1 MNYIVIGG
9 AGFVGFHLS
18 QALIESGYQVTLI
31 DNLSNSKIDKEL
43 SILLK
48 SSNVTFH
55 NIDAS
60 SDKLQDFLDRESI
73 VLNLAAIN
81 GTEPF
86 YSKPFDVLYDSS
98 LPSLSIP
105 KACVLASVKEYYY
118 FGSSESY
125 AGGVNL
131 GYTEVPTKENVPLIV
146 ESPENPRWSYATA
159 KILGEMAALSAHS
172 QYGLQ
177 VGIFRLH
184 NIYGPRMETSHVV
197 PDLIEKFSKGILEVF
212 NCKHTRSFMYIDDAV
227 KAILTCIQTGF
238 LIRHP
243 SRILNIGSG
252 QETTIFELA
261 QMILRLQ
268 SKEGEIR
275 CIEGHLGSV
284 TRRLPDITKMREFYT
299 DNLLELPEGLKLMMK
314 HKYSNKSAL

>member
-1 MNYIVIGG
+1 MNYVVIGG

-18 QALIESGYQVTLI
+18 KALIKKGYQVTLI
-31 DNLSNSKIDKEL
+31 DNLSNSKMDKDFTL
-43 SILLK
+43 LLK

-60 SDKLQDFLDRESI
+60 SNKLKDILDRDSI

-81 GTEPF
+81 GTESF
-86 YSKPFDVLYDSS
+86 YSRPFDVLSDSS

-131 GYTEVPTKENVPLIV
+131 GYTDVPTKENVPLIV
-146 ESPENPRWSYATA
+146 ENPENPRWSYATA
-159 KILGEMAALSAHS
+159 KILGEVAALCAQS

-227 KAILTCIQTGF
+227 KAILACIQTGF
-238 LIRHP
+238 LFRHS
-243 SRILNIGSG
+243 SRIVNIGSD

-268 SKEGEIR
+268 STEGNIR
-275 CIEGHLGSV
+275 CVNGHLGSV
-284 TRRLPDITKMREFYT
+284 TRRLPDITKMREFYN
-299 DNLLELPEGLKLMMK
+299 DNLLELPEGLNLMMK
-314 HKYSNKSAL
+314 YS